1 MATIDDYRFGR
12 VVIDGRTYTSDLI
25 LLPQRV
31 VENWWREEGHV
42 LHAVDLGPVMLLR
55 PEVLVVGQG
64 AFGRMRVSSEA
75 EHALTE
81 AGIELLALPTA
92 RACEAY
98 NALGRERTAAA
109 ALHLTC

>member
-1 MATIDDYRFGR
+1 MAHIDDYRFGR
-12 VVIDGRTYTSDLI
+12 IVIEGRAYTSDLI
-25 LLPQRV
+25 LLPHRV

-42 LHAVDLGPVMLLR
+42 LHAADLGPVFELQ

-64 AFGRMRVSSEA
+64 TLGRMGVPPEA
-75 EHALTE
+75 KQPLTD
-81 AGIELLALPTA
+81 AGIELVALPTP

-98 NALGRERTAAA
+98 NALSMERTVAA